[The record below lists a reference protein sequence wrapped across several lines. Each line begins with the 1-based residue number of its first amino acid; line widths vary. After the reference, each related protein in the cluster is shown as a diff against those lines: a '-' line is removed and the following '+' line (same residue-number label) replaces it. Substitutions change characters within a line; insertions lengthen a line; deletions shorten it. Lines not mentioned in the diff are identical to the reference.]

1 MSLIFLF
8 CFLEWEVLIDW
19 LVGFFLSFPFYHH
32 VLFYS
37 VVVYI
42 SDTLLLLFCL
52 RAIDQIQKFANMNGW
67 VPRSKKNSG
76 MDMIMLSLFNARERE
91 RADWE
96 QIFAEADPRFKDVK
110 VWVPEGATLAIIEA
124 VWAG

>member
-1 MSLIFLF
+1 
-8 CFLEWEVLIDW
+8 
-19 LVGFFLSFPFYHH
+19 
-32 VLFYS
+32 
-37 VVVYI
+37 
-42 SDTLLLLFCL
+42 
-52 RAIDQIQKFANMNGW
+52 
-67 VPRSKKNSG
+67 

-96 QIFAEADPRFKDVK
+96 QIFAKADPRFKDVK